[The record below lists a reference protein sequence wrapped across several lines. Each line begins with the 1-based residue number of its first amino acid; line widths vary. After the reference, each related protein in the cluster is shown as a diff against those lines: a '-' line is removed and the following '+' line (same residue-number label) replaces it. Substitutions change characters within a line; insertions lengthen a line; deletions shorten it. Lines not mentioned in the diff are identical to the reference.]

1 MNSVEALTDRPTS
14 DPSEKRHHGR
24 HWSTTVPGSES
35 GRRVLISCI
44 TACGICDFCRRG
56 MPSGV
61 TR

>member
-14 DPSEKRHHGR
+14 DPGVNGIMRALVYHGLGQR
-24 HWSTTVPGSES
+24 KWET
-35 GRRVLISCI
+35 RAISCI

-56 MPSGV
+56 TRPGV